1 MQNIKKK
8 WDNNHKNPAL
18 RTEYPNELVVSFMN
32 SYFPRELS
40 SRKKISIL
48 DIGCGSGRHV
58 KLFAENRFRVF
69 GIDFSKSAIF
79 NTKNLLRKNNLRA
92 ELKCSSMHNLP
103 FKDNY
108 FDGVLSFGVFYY
120 SDSKGMKKSIKEMY
134 RVLKKGGTGFINIR
148 STNDYRY
155 GKGKKIEKNTYVLN
169 IKDTNELDL
178 KIHFLNRNQLRN
190 YFKQFKK
197 IEIEKNEFSYKNV
210 RMLNSDWLVRVIK

>member
-58 KLFAENRFRVF
+58 KLFAENRFQVF

-79 NTKNLLRKNNLRA
+79 NTKNLLRKNKLRA
-92 ELKCSSMHNLP
+92 ELKCSDMHNLP

-155 GKGKKIEKNTYVLN
+155 GKGKKIENNTYILN

-210 RMLNSDWLVRVIK
+210 RMLNSDWLVIVIK

>member
-1 MQNIKKK
+1 MQNLKKK
-8 WDNNHKNPAL
+8 WNNVHKNSVL
-18 RTEYPNELVVSFMN
+18 RTKYPNESVVRFMN
-32 SYFPRELS
+32 SDFPRSLS
-40 SRKKISIL
+40 SRRKISIL

-58 KLFAENRFRVF
+58 KLFAENRFQVF

-79 NTKNLLRKNNLRA
+79 NTKNLLRKNKLRA
-92 ELKCSSMHNLP
+92 ELKCSDMHNLP

-155 GKGKKIEKNTYVLN
+155 GKGKKIENNTYVLN

>member
-155 GKGKKIEKNTYVLN
+155 GKGKKIENNTYILN

>member
-58 KLFAENRFRVF
+58 KLFAENRFQVF

-79 NTKNLLRKNNLRA
+79 NTKNLLRKNKLRA
-92 ELKCSSMHNLP
+92 ELKCSDMHNLP

-155 GKGKKIEKNTYVLN
+155 GKGKKIENNTYILN

-197 IEIEKNEFSYKNV
+197 IEIKKNEFSYKNV

>member
-79 NTKNLLRKNNLRA
+79 NTKNLLRKNKLRA
-92 ELKCSSMHNLP
+92 ELKCSDMHNLP

-155 GKGKKIEKNTYVLN
+155 GKGKKIENNTYILN

>member
-58 KLFAENRFRVF
+58 KLFAENRFQVF

-79 NTKNLLRKNNLRA
+79 NTKNLLRKNKLRA
-92 ELKCSSMHNLP
+92 ELKCSDMHNLP

-155 GKGKKIEKNTYVLN
+155 GKGKKIENNTYVLN

>member
-1 MQNIKKK
+1 MQNLKKK
-8 WDNNHKNPAL
+8 WNNVHKNSVL
-18 RTEYPNELVVSFMN
+18 RTKYPNESVVRFMN
-32 SYFPRELS
+32 SDFPRSLS
-40 SRKKISIL
+40 SRRKISIL

-58 KLFAENRFRVF
+58 KLFAENRFQVF

-79 NTKNLLRKNNLRA
+79 NTKNLLRKNKLRA
-92 ELKCSSMHNLP
+92 ELKCSDMHNLP

-155 GKGKKIEKNTYVLN
+155 GKGKKIENNTYILN

>member
-79 NTKNLLRKNNLRA
+79 NTKNLLKKNKLRA
-92 ELKCSSMHNLP
+92 ELKCSDMHNLP

-155 GKGKKIEKNTYVLN
+155 GKGKKIENNTYILN

>member
-197 IEIEKNEFSYKNV
+197 IEIKKNEFSYKNV

>member
-1 MQNIKKK
+1 MQNLKKK
-8 WDNNHKNPAL
+8 WNNVHKNSVL
-18 RTEYPNELVVSFMN
+18 RTKYPNESVVRFMN
-32 SYFPRELS
+32 SDFPRSLS
-40 SRKKISIL
+40 SRRKISIL

-58 KLFAENRFRVF
+58 KLFAENRFQVF

-79 NTKNLLRKNNLRA
+79 NTKNLLRKNKLRA
-92 ELKCSSMHNLP
+92 ELKCSDMHNLP

-155 GKGKKIEKNTYVLN
+155 GKGKKIENNTYILN

-197 IEIEKNEFSYKNV
+197 IEIKKNEFSYKNV

>member
-155 GKGKKIEKNTYVLN
+155 GKGKKIEKNTYVLT

-178 KIHFLNRNQLRN
+178 KIQFLNRKQLRS
-190 YFKQFKK
+190 YFKQYKK
-197 IEIEKNEFSYKNV
+197 IEIEKNEFSYNNLQK
-210 RMLNSDWLVRVIK
+210 LNSDWFVKAIK